1 MRAKKS
7 EPFFFS
13 ISLSLKKTKKA
24 QKSSK
29 RKTNPPI
36 RARLLFS
43 PSAIDRTLVGYA
55 SGV

>member
-1 MRAKKS
+1 MRGKKS

-13 ISLSLKKTKKA
+13 ISLSLKKNK
-24 QKSSK
+24 KSSK